1 MTDASA
7 EGQSA
12 KLGEVA
18 RLATLM
24 ADRILEAQIM
34 DRPIPQEQFTAFV
47 DAAHLLQEQ
56 GVPWPP
62 LVEQI
67 LNDAG
72 KPGATDPQPKG
83 DGALAGLTRFLS
95 GFRRS

>member
-7 EGQSA
+7 EEQSE

-47 DAAHLLQEQ
+47 DAAHLLQER

-72 KPGATDPQPKG
+72 KPRVTDPQPES
-83 DGALAGLTRFLS
+83 DRALAGLTRFFS
-95 GFRRS
+95 SFRRS